1 MDYYF
6 LNRIAKKVGLKSR
19 SYGKDPDRF
28 IVVSEKVSR
37 ANLLK
42 STLAE
47 GGETDQ
53 YLVIPPGG
61 SVEKIRHLFEF

>member
-1 MDYYF
+1 M
-6 LNRIAKKVGLKSR
+6 GLKSR
-19 SYGKDPDRF
+19 SYGKEPDRY

-37 ANLLK
+37 ANLLQ

-61 SVEKIRHLFEF
+61 CMEKIRHLIEY